1 MRAVILVLTICGV
14 IASGPARAQSGY
26 PVKPIRIIV
35 PFAAGGVA
43 DITMRIVAERLG
55 ENLGQRLV
63 IENMPGAGGVAA
75 ARAVLSAGAD
85 GYALALMSNGNAV
98 SVPLFKK
105 LPFDPIKDFAPISSI
120 GFFDFIVGVNADS
133 PYKSLADLIAYAR
146 ANPGKLNVGTISVG
160 STQNLSAELLKSS
173 AGVDF
178 QIVPYRGTPEVIVGL
193 LRKDVDVMIDN
204 YVGMKSG
211 LQERTIAAVG
221 TTGDRRSIILTD
233 VATVSASGV
242 KDYDVVSWNALFAP
256 AGTPPELIARLNA
269 GLRAV
274 LAMPDVKQKL
284 LDLGIEARA
293 GSPEELKDRLVSDIA
308 KWTAVIDKA
317 GIPKQ

>member
-1 MRAVILVLTICGV
+1 MVCGIC
-14 IASGPARAQSGY
+14 ASGPSRAQSGY
-26 PVKPIRIIV
+26 PAKPIRVVV

-55 ENLGQRLV
+55 DNLGQRLV

-85 GYALALMSNGNAV
+85 GYTLALMSNGNAV

-105 LPFDPIKDFAPISSI
+105 LPFDPVKDFAPISSI

-133 PYKSLADLIAYAR
+133 PYKSLADLIAFAR

-211 LQERTIAAVG
+211 LQERSVTAVG
-221 TTGDRRSIILTD
+221 TTGDQRSIVLKD
-233 VATVSASGV
+233 VPSVNESGV
-242 KDYDVVSWNALFAP
+242 KGYDVVSWNALFAP
-256 AGTPPELIARLNA
+256 AGTPPEVIARLNA

-274 LAMPDVKQKL
+274 LAMPEVKQKL